1 MNCVRLYIISFF
13 TILAAACS
21 EQAAPDAPQGVKGLW
36 RLSSVSHFNGFLE
49 NYRAAVTDL
58 SDKMNR
64 SACDLYTLFQ
74 CFFVDFQ
81 SVITLSAE

>member
-36 RLSSVSHFNGFLE
+36 RLNEKCLE
-49 NYRAAVTDL
+49 CADAGYCRGDSAHSWDYNA
-58 SDKMNR
+58 NR
-64 SACDLYTLFQ
+64 PMVCATEIF
-74 CFFVDFQ
+74 
-81 SVITLSAE
+81 A